1 MHLETMFLILF
12 TVATAVAVA
21 ARRFRIPYTVALVA
35 AGLALGASHVVEAPH
50 LTRELLYSLVL
61 PGLLFEAAFHIDL
74 RDFRRNQLAIY
85 TLAVPGV
92 VASIGLTAVILMAA
106 TSATHFVTPV
116 DFRTALVFGSL
127 IAATD
132 PIAVTGLF
140 RSLGAPR
147 RLRLL
152 VEGESLLND
161 GTAIVLFTLTLG
173 VVGGSALTGGFFLDF
188 VRVVGTGLVT
198 GVVVGGVASRL
209 IRMIDDPMIEITLT
223 TIAAYGSFLLA
234 ELFGGSGVIGTVA
247 AGMLSG
253 NYAARTGMSASTRI
267 AVETFW
273 EYVAFALNSI
283 VFLLIGFEIRIDR
296 LLNSWRPIV
305 FAYLAVLAA
314 RAVVVFGVSGLLRRT
329 RERIPWSW
337 STVLSWAGLRGAL
350 SMVLVLGLQ
359 RDFPHRELLV
369 TITFGVVLLTIGVQG
384 LTMSPLLGGLG
395 LVGMSP
401 SRKKYELERGR
412 LLAGS
417 AALAEIDDMKRR
429 SETYPAVL
437 ERLRSEYEER
447 EREARDE
454 MRKIHVEES
463 DLEREELRTAR
474 RRVLQAEK
482 EAILDASHRGLLG
495 RESYEHLLADADARI
510 LELEK
515 DEPAAGQQ
523 EAGSGEDREGGEG
536 ARPTPS

>member
-523 EAGSGEDREGGEG
+523 EAGSGEEREGGEG

>member
-1 MHLETMFLILF
+1 MHLETIFLILF

-21 ARRFRIPYTVALVA
+21 ARRFHIPYTVALVA
-35 AGLALGASHVVEAPH
+35 AGLVLGAVHVVEAPH

-61 PGLLFEAAFHIDL
+61 PGLLFDAAFHIDL

-92 VASIGLTAVILMAA
+92 VASIGLTALILTAA
-106 TSATHFVTPV
+106 TSATGFVARL

-152 VEGESLLND
+152 VESESLLND
-161 GTAIVLFTLTLG
+161 GTSIVVFTLILG
-173 VVGGSALTGGFFLDF
+173 IVEGGAITGGIFLDF
-188 VRVVGTGLVT
+188 VRVVGTGFVT
-198 GVVVGGVASRL
+198 GLVAGGIVARL

-223 TIAAYGSFLLA
+223 TISAYGSFLLA
-234 ELFGGSGVIGTVA
+234 ELFGGSGVIATVA

-296 LLNSWRPIV
+296 LLDSWKPIV
-305 FAYLAVLAA
+305 FAYLAVLVA
-314 RAVVVFGVSGLLRRT
+314 RAVVVFGVSGLLQRS
-329 RERIPWSW
+329 RERIAWAWSA
-337 STVLSWAGLRGAL
+337 VISWAGLRGAL
-350 SMVLVLGLQ
+350 SMVLVLGLH
-359 RDFPHRELLV
+359 RGFPHRELLV

-384 LTMSPLLGGLG
+384 LTMSPLIQWLG

-412 LLAGS
+412 LLAGN
-417 AALAEIDDMKRR
+417 AALSEIEDMKRR
-429 SETYPAVL
+429 SETYPEVL
-437 ERLRSEYEER
+437 DQLRSEYEER
-447 EREARDE
+447 EKNARDE
-454 MRKIHVEES
+454 IQKIHVEEA
-463 DLEREELRTAR
+463 DLEKEELRAAR
-474 RRVLQAEK
+474 RHVLQVEK

-495 RESYEHLLADADARI
+495 REAYERLLADTDARI
-510 LELEK
+510 VELEK
-515 DEPAAGQQ
+515 DEPPNP
-523 EAGSGEDREGGEG
+523 EGEDTQAEGGEEK
-536 ARPTPS
+536 PEPS

>member
-1 MHLETMFLILF
+1 MHLETVFLILF
-12 TVATAVAVA
+12 TVATAVAIA

-35 AGLALGASHVVEAPH
+35 AGLVLGASRAVEAPH
-50 LTRELLYSLVL
+50 LTRELLYALVL

-92 VASIGLTAVILMAA
+92 AASIGLTALILMAA

-140 RSLGAPR
+140 GSLGAPR

-161 GTAIVLFTLTLG
+161 GTSIVLFGLILG
-173 VVGGSALTGGFFLDF
+173 VVEGGSVSGGILFDF

-198 GVVVGGVASRL
+198 GVVVGGIASRL
-209 IRMIDDPMIEITLT
+209 IRLIDDPMIEITLT
-223 TIAAYGSFLLA
+223 TISAYGSFLLA
-234 ELFGGSGVIGTVA
+234 ELLGGSGVIGTVA

-283 VFLLIGFEIRIDR
+283 VFLLIGLEIRIDG
-296 LLNSWRPIV
+296 LLESWKPIV

-337 STVLSWAGLRGAL
+337 SAVLSWAGLRGAL

-384 LTMSPLLGGLG
+384 LTMSPLLGWLS

-401 SRKKYELERGR
+401 SRKKYELERGK

-417 AALAEIDDMKRR
+417 AALAEIDEMGRR
-429 SETYPAVL
+429 SEAYPEIL
-437 ERLRSEYEER
+437 DRLRSEYEER
-447 EREARDE
+447 EQKAREE
-454 MRKIHVEES
+454 MQKIHVEES
-463 DLEREELRTAR
+463 ELEREELRAAR

-495 RESYEHLLADADARI
+495 RETHEQLLADADARI

-515 DEPAAGQQ
+515 DEPAPGID
-523 EAGSGEDREGGEG
+523 EAGRDEEGAGEEG